1 MRYISKNPELV
12 LLLTNGKE
20 AFEFKNGVLVVGDPT
35 TATGAGNF
43 IDPAKTYTFPESDS
57 TTFTLMEVFP
67 TDLAGATTAKIE
79 MCGQGSLADP
89 LGAPIG
95 LRGYFFE
102 APVLTGTSASVPAKK
117 NIEYVVLTGT
127 VTYNGVT
134 YKVGEHFVTDGTVTA
149 TTGTGTFAL
158 IFPENTWDVNTKAL
172 FKERHMITGL
182 EARDYWIPTRDGGY
196 VPRGEFTTTDIATG
210 YGYIAP

>member
-12 LLLTNGKE
+12 LILTNGKE

-35 TATGAGNF
+35 TNVGAGNF
-43 IDPAKTYTFPESDS
+43 IDPAQTYTFPE
-57 TTFTLMEVFP
+57 TGTATFTLMQVFP
-67 TDLAGATTAKIE
+67 TDLAGATTNAIE

-89 LGAPIG
+89 LGNPLG

-127 VTYNGVT
+127 VIYNSTIYTVGDHFITDGVT
-134 YKVGEHFVTDGTVTA
+134 TA

-158 IFPENTWDVNTKAL
+158 VYPEIHWEVDTTAL
-172 FKERHMITGL
+172 FKERHLITGR
-182 EARDYWIPTRDGGY
+182 EARAYWVPTRDGGY

-210 YGYIAP
+210 YGLITP